1 MTDIT
6 AEARPGA
13 TPEGGEAIRHD
24 AGWRMILRAFVE
36 NKLALAGLILVVAV
50 VLFCFIGPL
59 FYHTNQVAT
68 NLLLVN
74 EPPGAKHPV
83 GTDNLGYDILG
94 RLMAGGQSSLE
105 VGFAV
110 ALVATVIGVLYGV
123 ISGFFG
129 GLADTILMRFVDIL
143 LAIPVVYLFID
154 LATEFKP
161 TLLLLILVLSL
172 LSWLGPARL
181 VRGETLS
188 LRVREY
194 VEAVRT
200 MGGRSG
206 RIIIRHL
213 MPNTVGTIVVNA
225 TFQVPDGF
233 SILAGDAGE
242 RGQLPLRRL
251 LVGDLPGR
259 PDDRAHGGRLQLHW
273 RRPARLTRRPA
284 AAPLR
289 TPARSADAGRAGVRG
304 LLLHEVPVL
313 RVEVLQRVQRVDAPE
328 LAVHGGDRGVSLRH
342 PQPGE
347 LLGEIVLVGV
357 ERGEAA
363 RAEVVDE
370 GIGRRV
376 GVPAEVGRPARAEQ
390 DRSVGLEEAG
400 VEQPSLAHVG
410 HLPAA
415 RLRAAGR
422 HAAGHR
428 RERRIARRHLDTR
441 LSEGRLE

>member
-6 AEARPGA
+6 AARPSA
-13 TPEGGEAIRHD
+13 TPEGGEAVRQD
-24 AGWRMILRAFVE
+24 AGWRMILRAFVD

-50 VLFCFIGPL
+50 VVFCFIGPL

-74 EPPGAKHPV
+74 ERPSGKHPL

-110 ALVATVIGVLYGV
+110 AFVATVIGVLYGV

-129 GLADTILMRFVDIL
+129 GLADTILMRFVDIM

-161 TLLLLILVLSL
+161 TLLLLILVLAL

-213 MPNTVGTIVVNA
+213 VPNTVGTIVVNA
-225 TFQVPDGF
+225 TFQVADAI
-233 SILAGDAGE
+233 SILAVLSYFGFSLPPPTATWGGMLENGVNFLYDGYWWEIYPAGLMIVLTVVAFNFIGDGM
-242 RGQLPLRRL
+242 RDSL
-251 LVGDLPGR
+251 D
-259 PDDRAHGGRLQLHW
+259 GRLQ
-273 RRPARLTRRPA
+273 RR
-284 AAPLR
+284 
-289 TPARSADAGRAGVRG
+289 
-304 LLLHEVPVL
+304 
-313 RVEVLQRVQRVDAPE
+313 
-328 LAVHGGDRGVSLRH
+328 
-342 PQPGE
+342 
-347 LLGEIVLVGV
+347 
-357 ERGEAA
+357 
-363 RAEVVDE
+363 
-370 GIGRRV
+370 
-376 GVPAEVGRPARAEQ
+376 
-390 DRSVGLEEAG
+390 
-400 VEQPSLAHVG
+400 
-410 HLPAA
+410 
-415 RLRAAGR
+415 
-422 HAAGHR
+422 
-428 RERRIARRHLDTR
+428 
-441 LSEGRLE
+441 